1 MMRSRRQK
9 TILDAFK
16 GSRFKIRIGE
26 KITDSEFVKVL
37 RKVMLKL
44 EMRSINLSEQS
55 NTLRD
60 CGGQMLIS
68 VRDAVTEE
76 EVQAVLEPGEDRGI
90 RTKSK
95 KGGKGWHSQ
104 R

>member
-9 TILDAFK
+9 TILDAFQ

-37 RKVMLKL
+37 REVMLKL

-60 CGGQMLIS
+60 CRGQMLIS
-68 VRDAVTEE
+68 VRDAFFFFFFFFFFLIILLKNDT
-76 EVQAVLEPGEDRGI
+76 
-90 RTKSK
+90 
-95 KGGKGWHSQ
+95 
-104 R
+104 